1 MDFLYAQTSTPRG
14 CRGRSECGHS
24 HSAPD
29 GEHKKHASDAGS
41 LGVKTQRRR
50 GMLRCVL
57 TVALRNK
64 CLPIDAVVYA
74 KHLASH
80 PLQSLGKATYAAFH
94 PINTVVELAESVL
107 DQVYQDSSHLRD
119 GSRHAR
125 DREDGSQHRKSD
137 EALREDNCL
146 FETLRETLPI
156 LRRDLGEICKHPPS
170 RFLGNDA
177 DAAIADYQATVLNML
192 NYIVASVRDVDRLE
206 RERTRDMLLRAKAS
220 FGQTA
225 LLCSGGG
232 THGMAHIGVLKA
244 LSKAGRLPRIICG
257 SSAGAIVCA
266 VLCTRTD
273 EELPKILD
281 EFLHGDLAV
290 FVAEH
295 ESNNLL
301 ARLLHFARYGC
312 LFDNENLKRVV
323 KGHLKQMTFTEA
335 YNKTGRV
342 LNITVSGYDEERKAY
357 FHRILNH
364 VNSGDALIWSAVV
377 ASCAIPLGYK
387 AGKLEYKRTD
397 TELYMAEDQ
406 STPHLD
412 GSVAG
417 DIPLKTIKTEFNA
430 KYVIA
435 SQANPHVTLF
445 ARAGDL
451 VIDTFGDGAL
461 HSLCGSSFAFG
472 KTLAQLVCRSGHMV
486 PFLDYYAKLGSS
498 VLDQRY
504 TGDITIYPKW
514 DLARYWACLSN
525 PTPEFLREA
534 QRLGEQAAL
543 PLVPMIKNHLKI
555 EHALD
560 LAYVKAEDACRFS
573 DSESDLRR
581 LEIEL
586 RNRAKRRRNSS
597 NASARSED
605 SPIDRE
611 TLLRNLSFNA
621 MSLTPLGTLGSE
633 VEESP
638 FQDSS
643 PPLSASSE
651 PVFIIGPDIDNETDD
666 GHPDH
671 EASKDYAKS
680 TDPARSAQA
689 HLDIGLTP
697 VSPRSHPAPRSL
709 ARSTSRILGATIS
722 PPSLMMTPT
731 SVDLQ
736 AGRIPRSDSAVQ
748 RTAPTERPI
757 AMPSPARSTQP
768 RVVKTP
774 GKLQQRLNHR
784 RASSTGFLGLR
795 R

>member
-1 MDFLYAQTSTPRG
+1 
-14 CRGRSECGHS
+14 
-24 HSAPD
+24 
-29 GEHKKHASDAGS
+29 
-41 LGVKTQRRR
+41 
-50 GMLRCVL
+50 MLRGVL

-94 PINTVVELAESVL
+94 PINTVVGLAETVL
-107 DQVYQDSSHLRD
+107 DQVFQDSSRLHED
-119 GSRHAR
+119 SSHAR
-125 DREDGSQHRKSD
+125 NREDRPQHRKSD
-137 EALREDNCL
+137 EALHEDNCL

-156 LRRDLGEICKHPPS
+156 LKSDLGEICKQPPTQC
-170 RFLGNDA
+170 RPKGPEEN
-177 DAAIADYQATVLNML
+177 IASYQATVLDML
-192 NYIVASVRDVDRLE
+192 NCISESIRDVDRVE

-244 LSKAGRLPRIICG
+244 LSKAGRLPRVICG

-273 EELPKILD
+273 EELPKILN
-281 EFLHGDLAV
+281 EFVHGDLAV

-301 ARLLHFARYGC
+301 ARVLHFARYGC

-387 AGKLEYKRTD
+387 AGKLEYKRTE

-406 STPHLD
+406 ATPHLD

-435 SQANPHVTLF
+435 SQTNPHVTLF
-445 ARAGDL
+445 ARVGGLANNAYG
-451 VIDTFGDGAL
+451 GGAL
-461 HSLCGSSFAFG
+461 SSLCECSFAFG
-472 KTLAQLVCRSGHMV
+472 KTLAQGICRSGHLV
-486 PFLDYYAKLGSS
+486 PYLDYYAKLGSS

-555 EHALD
+555 EHALE

-573 DSESDLRR
+573 ESESDLRR

-597 NASARSED
+597 QGSTKSEEA
-605 SPIDRE
+605 PIDRE
-611 TLLRNLSFNA
+611 TLLKNLSFNA
-621 MSLTPLGTLGSE
+621 MSLTPTGTPGSKM
-633 VEESP
+633 EESP

-643 PPLSASSE
+643 PPLSVSSE
-651 PVFIIGPDIDNETDD
+651 PVFIVGPDNDNETDD
-666 GHPDH
+666 GNPDN
-671 EASKDYAKS
+671 EAFEDS
-680 TDPARSAQA
+680 TISTNPTRLAQA
-689 HLDIGLTP
+689 HPDIGVRP
-697 VSPRSHPAPRSL
+697 VSPSGNPARRSP
-709 ARSTSRILGATIS
+709 ARSTSRILGTTTS
-722 PPSLMMTPT
+722 PPSLMMTPA
-731 SVDLQ
+731 SVDSQ
-736 AGRIPRSDSAVQ
+736 ARRMPRSDSAVQ
-748 RTAPTERPI
+748 RAAPTERPI
-757 AMPSPARSTQP
+757 AMPSPPRSTQP
-768 RVVKTP
+768 RVVKSP
-774 GKLQQRLNHR
+774 GKPQQPLNHR